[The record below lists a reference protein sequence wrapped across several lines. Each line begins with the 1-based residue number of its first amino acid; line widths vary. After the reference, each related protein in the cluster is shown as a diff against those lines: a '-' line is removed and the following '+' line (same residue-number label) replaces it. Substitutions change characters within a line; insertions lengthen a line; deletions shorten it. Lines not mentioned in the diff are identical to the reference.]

1 MHTTSEISKADWLS
15 NSTTVHRGSGTEG
28 FVGLLVLLVIATAF
42 SHSMSNQSG
51 QTYC

>member
-28 FVGLLVLLVIATAF
+28 FVGLLVLLVIATAC
-42 SHSMSNQSG
+42 SHPMSNQSG